1 MDAKEFIEQLNQ
13 VRTLMIRENYIDALE
28 ILENL
33 KNIERTN
40 EESLSYDLT
49 HQLYQL
55 DSNCKSAFQQ
65 QVILT
70 HLNKISRRK
79 NSISFKELN
88 QDLKNKNKLD
98 ISETI
103 LRREIELLILRNLLS
118 CELKGN
124 LLIFSSP

>member
-1 MDAKEFIEQLNQ
+1 MK
-13 VRTLMIRENYIDALE
+13 
-28 ILENL
+28 
-33 KNIERTN
+33 K
-40 EESLSYDLT
+40 SLSYDLT

-103 LRREIELLILRNLLS
+103 LRN
-118 CELKGN
+118 
-124 LLIFSSP
+124 